1 MKEEKK
7 FKYLKLTE
15 KEIDYIKT
23 TLYDRIIKAKID
35 NDKDIEQSLRD
46 TYQSV
51 LASLEYQINE

>member
-23 TLYDRIIKAKID
+23 SLYDRIIKAKND

-46 TYQSV
+46 TYKSV